1 MGTYKVIP
9 EYSPNDP
16 PKDFEMRAANIFA
29 NYLKKDLIFKRAGH
43 RRTPDLKEIDTGI
56 VWELK
61 SPIGDGK
68 KTIDNNLRTASR
80 QSSRVILD
88 LSRCKMHQ
96 SKVISRVRNYV
107 SYPGHK
113 FEKIII
119 ITKSRK
125 IIDFFENL

>member
-1 MGTYKVIP
+1 MCLI
-9 EYSPNDP
+9 SPSLISFAILFASAADRIRIIN
-16 PKDFEMRAANIFA
+16 ATIVANIYSS
-29 NYLKKDLIFKRAGH
+29 N
-43 RRTPDLKEIDTGI
+43 
-56 VWELK
+56 
-61 SPIGDGK
+61 SPLPNAIGDGK